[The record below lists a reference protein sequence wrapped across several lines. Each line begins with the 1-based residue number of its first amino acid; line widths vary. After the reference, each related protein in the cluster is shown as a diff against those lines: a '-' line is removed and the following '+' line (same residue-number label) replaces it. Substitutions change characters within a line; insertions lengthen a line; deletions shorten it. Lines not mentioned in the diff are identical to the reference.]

1 MATKQLPVSQA
12 LMSVP
17 AGISWTA
24 PEKSRNWQK
33 PPKLVKI
40 TDVVK
45 YYMAA
50 ISSEELASDMLDVL
64 ETDIPLSVIAES
76 MMLSHVSEGLHTID
90 AGILAMP
97 IIMEM
102 LKTVAMLN
110 NINTKDYAS
119 DFDKDEKVSNRVVKQ
134 AIAQVFKTIET
145 PAAEVEPAEE
155 AVQPMGLMARK
166 TKGSI

>member
-50 ISSEELASDMLDVL
+50 ISSEELASDILDVL

-102 LKTVAMLN
+102 LKTVAILN

-145 PAAEVEPAEE
+145 PAAEVAPAEE